1 MAASGNRVTQR
12 HSNPVVLVLA
22 GQARILQNWSAA
34 VAAGLRF
41 GVDMKD
47 DSQSVTIGDDDGAAS
62 NEVLDPEFVNWSS
75 EERRERA
82 SDHVPNG

>member
-1 MAASGNRVTQR
+1 
-12 HSNPVVLVLA
+12 
-22 GQARILQNWSAA
+22 
-34 VAAGLRF
+34 
-41 GVDMKD
+41 MKD